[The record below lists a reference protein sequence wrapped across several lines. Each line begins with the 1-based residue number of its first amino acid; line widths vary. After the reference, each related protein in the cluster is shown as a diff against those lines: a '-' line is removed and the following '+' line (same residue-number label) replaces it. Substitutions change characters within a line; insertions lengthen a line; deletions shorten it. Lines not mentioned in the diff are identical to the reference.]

1 MTSTNGGTYAGQYA
15 CDDWVDNLEPT
26 PPSVEYSRRMDLLS
40 TTGGECKRR
49 ATCLWKDPNQTFQ
62 RHQSR
67 CACPPPCFGQK
78 RLRTLPHH
86 KREIKYR
93 YEGCACPFK
102 KTPFKRPGSEHFWWA
117 FVNCISQS
125 GVLFFLGEKLNRFQ
139 LYCFLFVDVSQQNP
153 CNVGGHNGE
162 HLS

>member
-78 RLRTLPHH
+78 RHRSLLHC
-86 KREIKYR
+86 KRKIKYR
-93 YEGCACPFK
+93 FEGSTYPLR
-102 KTPFKRPGSEHFWWA
+102 KRYLSAQAPKYFWWT
-117 FVNCISQS
+117 FVNYISKFR
-125 GVLFFLGEKLNRFQ
+125 VLFFLGRKLSRFQ
-139 LYCFLFVDVSQQNP
+139 LFRFLFWMFSENRM
-153 CNVGGHNGE
+153 
-162 HLS
+162 